1 MHTRLLERHCEEAG
15 DPFGYPQGRLRNLA
29 LDNPLAFR

>member
-1 MHTRLLERHCEEAG
+1 MHTFLRECHCEGAG